1 MNRGYQAQ
9 RAIPITLGVRKYVR
23 QHIRREE
30 AFAQPSII
38 DAPAAIDIIHKVDI
52 LCTSSNSS

>member
-30 AFAQPSII
+30 AFATPSII

-52 LCTSSNSS
+52 L